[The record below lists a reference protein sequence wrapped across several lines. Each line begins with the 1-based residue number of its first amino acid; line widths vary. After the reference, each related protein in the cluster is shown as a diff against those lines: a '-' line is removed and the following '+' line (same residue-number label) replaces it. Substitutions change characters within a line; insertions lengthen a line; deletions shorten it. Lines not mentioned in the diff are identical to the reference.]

1 MAILSVK
8 FYLLISFEPCLL
20 TLVSI
25 LCCKRMIESSRAW
38 PRKESNYLSGHFFH
52 SDDGETMTRHF
63 WLLVNRLNG
72 VEAGWPQHFATR
84 DTTTATTLD
93 RQTSNVERRRLF
105 VNAQPNDAKTVSLP
119 LRGESKLWTIL
130 KRLFNCNLRLQSH
143 TDYKFGFSMFSIYNR

>member
-63 WLLVNRLNG
+63 WLFVNRLNG
-72 VEAGWPQHFATR
+72 VEAGGPQHFATR

-93 RQTSNVERRRLF
+93 RQTSNV
-105 VNAQPNDAKTVSLP
+105 DDYSLTHN
-119 LRGESKLWTIL
+119 RTTL
-130 KRLFNCNLRLQSH
+130 KRFLFPYVENLNCGQS
-143 TDYKFGFSMFSIYNR
+143 